1 MSFHSMHTGDLWHLC
16 TKLSTS
22 GDLYPSSI
30 CFQQSEVGSKAGN
43 PDNRLASKCSTTK
56 CEVHCPLDTYLCNQL
71 NDTAGLLDLALSLL
85 AEPSGSYNDRD
96 FWDAA
101 LAEDLGV
108 AERKEVEDGSG
119 VGLLARDVFVTGLF
133 GNQ

>member
-1 MSFHSMHTGDLWHLC
+1 VFRSR
-16 TKLSTS
+16 
-22 GDLYPSSI
+22 
-30 CFQQSEVGSKAGN
+30 SEAGN
-43 PDNRLASKCSTTK
+43 PGNRLASKSSTAK
-56 CEVHCPLDTYLCNQL
+56 CEVHYPLDTSLRDQL
-71 NDTAGLLDLALSLL
+71 NDTTGLLDLALSLL

-101 LAEDLGV
+101 LAENLGV